1 MRHAHHIHPDEL
13 LIVLLVILSLMFLV
27 VPTVR

>member
-1 MRHAHHIHPDEL
+1 MRLIHHFHYDEL
-13 LIVLLVILSLMFLV
+13 LIVLLVILSLMFLI